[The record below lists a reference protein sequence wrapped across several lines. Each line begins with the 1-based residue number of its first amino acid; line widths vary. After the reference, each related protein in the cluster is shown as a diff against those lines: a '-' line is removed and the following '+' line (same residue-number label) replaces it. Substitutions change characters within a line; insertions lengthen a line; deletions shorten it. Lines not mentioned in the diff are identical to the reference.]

1 MATNLAAFAQH
12 LPALPHA
19 AVAQVSHFREQ
30 LANVSGAV
38 SIACWVTILLPQLLE
53 QWRLKSADG
62 VAISFLLAWFFG
74 DLANLAGAIIGQLR
88 PGVILLAV
96 WFCFSDTLLVLSYYY
111 YKHMNSSISLQ
122 DMENAGST
130 AHVGTSVSPPQS
142 AGSPKNSP
150 QHSPPPTSSTPLLQE
165 PREADPAAETSSV
178 AADRSNWLLSTG
190 IPGVFVLVV
199 ATLSYFISDSEDP
212 DAPATVVE
220 SPLAEFLGYFS
231 AVLYLVARIPQM
243 LQNHRRRSVEGLSM
257 GFFTLSVL
265 GNLTYA
271 GQVIVYRT
279 DAKWLRAYLPW
290 LLGSLGTIIEDLVI
304 LAQFHIYRKKQA

>member
-74 DLANLAGAIIGQLR
+74 DLANLDGAIIGQLR

-122 DMENAGST
+122 DMENA
-130 AHVGTSVSPPQS
+130 AAPRTS
-142 AGSPKNSP
+142 
-150 QHSPPPTSSTPLLQE
+150 
-165 PREADPAAETSSV
+165 
-178 AADRSNWLLSTG
+178 
-190 IPGVFVLVV
+190 
-199 ATLSYFISDSEDP
+199 
-212 DAPATVVE
+212 
-220 SPLAEFLGYFS
+220 
-231 AVLYLVARIPQM
+231 ARPC
-243 LQNHRRRSVEGLSM
+243 RRRSRQAAPK
-257 GFFTLSVL
+257 TRR
-265 GNLTYA
+265 
-271 GQVIVYRT
+271 RT
-279 DAKWLRAYLPW
+279 ARRPQALRRCSRSRARPIRPRRLRAS
-290 LLGSLGTIIEDLVI
+290 LLTGATGC
-304 LAQFHIYRKKQA
+304 